1 MTKIAF
7 FAFPHPVCW
16 IFSKR
21 GGVSKKAWYDPERK
35 KCAPITFGQTCAK
48 RSIILYDEKNVFW
61 RKKFAG
67 FAVFFS
73 PFSVQTCLEG
83 VKKGLSLVQTL
94 KKTWKKFPAGEG
106 CSHRKKKTRIKV
118 LGPKD
123 SHFRQK
129 TGFRMYQKSA
139 IFSVLGPK
147 SLKNL
152 WKSAFSPHR
161 KTCFFEKGPYEYCS
175 KKGSRTH
182 HRSLALKSPKLKIFL
197 H

>member
-1 MTKIAF
+1 MTKNAF
-7 FAFPHPVCW
+7 IAFPHPVCW
-16 IFSKR
+16 IFTKR
-21 GGVSKKAWYDPERK
+21 GGVPKKAWYDLVYTKSVPV
-35 KCAPITFGQTCAK
+35 TFGQTCAK

-61 RKKFAG
+61 RKSFAR

-94 KKTWKKFPAGEG
+94 KKTWKKVPAGEG

-118 LGPKD
+118 FGPKD

-129 TGFRMYQKSA
+129 SDFRMYQKRVVFF
-139 IFSVLGPK
+139 ILGPK

-161 KTCFFEKGPYEYCS
+161 KTCFFDLSPYEYPS
-175 KKGSRTH
+175 
-182 HRSLALKSPKLKIFL
+182 
-197 H
+197 